1 MSFRGQTW
9 RKGVAVSQWIDG
21 RRSINSDHGEMFKH
35 QMGDGL
41 LERNRKLYRKDL
53 KGHFGC
59 INAVEFS
66 NNGGRWIVSGTADV
80 QINSDVIS

>member
-1 MSFRGQTW
+1 M
-9 RKGVAVSQWIDG
+9 AVPQWIDG
-21 RRSINSDHGEMFKH
+21 RRSRNDYGGELFKH

-41 LERNRKLYRKDL
+41 LERSRRLYRKDL

-66 NNGGRWIVSGTADV
+66 NNGGHWIVSGTADAEITSAV
-80 QINSDVIS
+80 N